1 MLGGFVLS
9 SIDDSVTASSAGIEK
24 LDNFSE
30 IIIQILK

>member
-24 LDNFSE
+24 SDNFSV